1 MFSSSSKTAIARLNE
16 FFFGPDKAPWTVIRI
31 GCAFLILATLLLMGI
46 SGNYVRLYGHYGMLR
61 RADAIDTVL
70 WPGFLFLI
78 DRDPSWI
85 WRIYWVTVA
94 AAVCLAI
101 GLWTRV
107 AAALTFFLYV
117 AMVQR
122 NLVSFNGE
130 TGILTFALFALIFA
144 PSPQRFS
151 VDHLLL
157 KKPVPARPEIWAT
170 RFVQFNVCMM
180 YLFTTL
186 GKFAGQWD
194 LGTGEIWYHIT
205 LSDWF
210 RFSGAEWL
218 RHPLVCWIVA
228 HGSLL
233 MEGGFAFL
241 VWTEL
246 RLPLVLLLMM
256 MHACII
262 VLFDNA
268 LTFFNIAA
276 IIALCGFLETGDLHR
291 IRRFV
296 RGLTGLFGRDR
307 SERTAATG

>member
-1 MFSSSSKTAIARLNE
+1 MSWISFRAMQTRLNE
-16 FFFGPDKAPWTVIRI
+16 FFFGPDKTPWAPIRV
-31 GCAFLILATLLLMGI
+31 GCAFLVLATLLLMGI
-46 SGNYVRLYGHYGMLR
+46 SGNYERLYGHYGMLPR
-61 RADAIDTVL
+61 RVAVDTVY

-78 DRDPSWI
+78 KSDPAWI

-94 AAVCLAI
+94 AAFCLAI

-130 TGILTFALFALIFA
+130 TGILAFALFTLIFA

-157 KKPVPARPEIWAT
+157 KKPLPYRPEIWAA
-170 RFVQFNVCMM
+170 RFLQFNVCMM

-210 RFSGAEWL
+210 RFSNVEWL
-218 RHPLVCWIVA
+218 RNPWVCLIAV

-233 MEGGFAFL
+233 VEGSFAFL
-241 VWTEL
+241 VWTGL
-246 RLPLVLLLMM
+246 RLPLVMLLMVL
-256 MHACII
+256 HASII

-276 IIALCGFLETGDLHR
+276 MIVLCGFLETGDLDR
-291 IRRFV
+291 IRRF
-296 RGLTGLFGRDR
+296 F
-307 SERTAATG
+307 RTVARQVSLQPS